1 MSDPPTGTMIV
12 RRSATGE
19 LTVSGEN
26 LGILPPIFEDGV
38 PHWGVVG
45 RNVYASC
52 RWATARGSRC

>member
-1 MSDPPTGTMIV
+1 MIV

-45 RNVYASC
+45 RDVYASC
-52 RWATARGSRC
+52 RWAMARGSRC